1 MKAKNLVGTFLLFFC
16 TVCLVS
22 CDHEDDGIRGFMQEA
37 TISGDSIN
45 GYYCYLDGG
54 GLAISYNRELAGI
67 ERGYFSVN
75 YMEKDWKTT
84 ADNAIYIDNAYV
96 FPYSVYQVIR
106 PINLEEAERQHLLD
120 KDSCAIPSLLTLSY
134 GYRGYFDF
142 NTGLSI
148 VNPKNA
154 EKMPVRL
161 HIVYDPA
168 KQTPDTLRLQLCYHP
183 SIPDTWSNTSFD
195 YGSASCDISS
205 LAALQQWSDSV
216 TIVLEAGDKRKH
228 ATKIGKEDFRKP
240 DIK

>member
-1 MKAKNLVGTFLLFFC
+1 MKTTNLLGILFLLSC
-16 TVCLVS
+16 TSSFIS
-22 CDHEDDGIRGFMQEA
+22 CDHQDDGIRGFMQEA
-37 TISGDSIN
+37 TISGDSID

-54 GLAISYNRELAGI
+54 GLAISYNRELDGI

-75 YMEKDWKTT
+75 YSEKDWKTT

-106 PINLEEAERQHLLD
+106 PISLEEAESQHILD
-120 KDSCAIPSLLTLSY
+120 KDSCSPPPLLTLSY

-142 NTGLSI
+142 NTGLSV
-148 VNPKNA
+148 VNPKNV

-168 KQTPDTLRLQLCYHP
+168 KQTPDTLRLQLCYNP

-205 LAALQQWSDSV
+205 FATLQQWNDSV
-216 TIVLEAGDKRKH
+216 TIVLEAGDKRQH
-228 ATKIGKEDFRKP
+228 ATKISKNDFRKP